1 VTVGDGM
8 ETKFIKVRVN
18 ASGKRLIGIISIPPP
33 HFRVSDYLNSHDD
46 FLRIK
51 QEKTEMVVAKD
62 AISYLEALEEG
73 EDAGSRPRSGQFHKV
88 TVTLKHQA
96 GTLRGEFFVPENST
110 LKASLNKI
118 RRFVN
123 LREVKFVSSPE
134 HYGFLAVGKQE
145 IIMIQEATEQG

>member
-1 VTVGDGM
+1 MDRQKKVV
-8 ETKFIKVRVN
+8 KVRIN
-18 ASGKRLIGIISIPPP
+18 ASGKRIIGIISVPPP

-51 QEKTEMVVAKD
+51 QEKTEIIVAKD

-73 EDAGSRPRSGQFHKV
+73 EDTGSRPRSGQFHKV

-96 GTLRGEFFVPENST
+96 GTLKGEFFVPEDST
-110 LKASLNKI
+110 LQISLNKI

-123 LREVKFVSSPE
+123 LRGVKFVSSPE

-145 IIMIQEATEQG
+145 IIMLQETTGQA

>member
-1 VTVGDGM
+1 M
-8 ETKFIKVRVN
+8 
-18 ASGKRLIGIISIPPP
+18 
-33 HFRVSDYLNSHDD
+33 
-46 FLRIK
+46 
-51 QEKTEMVVAKD
+51 
-62 AISYLEALEEG
+62 
-73 EDAGSRPRSGQFHKV
+73 
-88 TVTLKHQA
+88 TLKHQA

-110 LKASLNKI
+110 LKAALNKI